1 MLKILRSGLYTS
13 VQDTGRYGLRQ
24 SGVSRCGA
32 LDKPSLITANLLVGN
47 APEAAALEITLGQL
61 TVQFEQDGWFA
72 LTGAGCEATLDGE
85 TVWAGWRQPV
95 SAGQTLVLKRPLHGI
110 RSYLAVSGGIDV
122 PQVLGSYS
130 TDLKAGIGGLEG
142 RRLQD
147 GDILKLL
154 PATRTFSG
162 PQGVKQLPYS
172 HHIRALPGPEYHEF
186 DEASQDNFWRAPWQL
201 SPQSNRMGYRLQG
214 QPLVRK
220 TDRELMSHGLLPG
233 VVQVPH
239 NGQPIVLMN
248 DAQTTGGYPRI
259 ACIIEADMYQLAQIP
274 LGQPIHFVPCTLEE
288 ALKARE
294 DQRRYLEQLAWR
306 LSGENEG

>member
-47 APEAAALEITLGQL
+47 EPDAAALEITLGQFSVKF
-61 TVQFEQDGWFA
+61 TRDGWFA
-72 LTGAGCEATLDGE
+72 LTGAACEATLDGKP
-85 TVWAGWRQPV
+85 VWAGWRLPV
-95 SAGQTLVLKRPLHGI
+95 VAGQTLELKRPLYGI
-110 RSYLAVSGGIDV
+110 RSYLAVAGGIDV
-122 PQVLGSYS
+122 PKVLGSHS
-130 TDLKAGIGGLEG
+130 TDLKVGIGGLEG
-142 RRLQD
+142 RRLKD
-147 GDILKLL
+147 GDSLKLL
-154 PATRTFSG
+154 PATRNFRE

-172 HHIRALPGPEYHEF
+172 NRIRALPGPEYQEF
-186 DEASQDNFWRAPWQL
+186 DSASQENFWRAPWQL

-214 QPLVRK
+214 QPLVR
-220 TDRELMSHGLLPG
+220 TTQRELMSHGLLPG

-274 LGQPIHFVPCTLEE
+274 LGQPIHFVSCTLEE

-294 DQRRYLEQLAWR
+294 DQRRYFEQLTWR
-306 LSGENEG
+306 LSEEN